1 MKKLMISATIK
12 ILLLLSLLVFLVV
25 FGAISINVIILTLA
39 MLGNERRGRP
49 CKNYVSSKSCCWLLL
64 ERSHFQPIC
73 IIHNWKYIIVQ
84 YRVPLCILEY
94 TFCVTEN
101 SENHSEKQKLEYFGK
116 NVRKDK
122 YGFACKTCH
131 EDMAWNGK
139 SPICLLFFLE
149 CTKISRQ

>member
-1 MKKLMISATIK
+1 MRFVSRFSSIKNTFCDTVIQFMKKVMISAIK

-64 ERSHFQPIC
+64 ERSHFQSIC

-84 YRVPLCILEY
+84 YLCAYWNTLSVSHRV
-94 TFCVTEN
+94 
-101 SENHSEKQKLEYFGK
+101 
-116 NVRKDK
+116 
-122 YGFACKTCH
+122 
-131 EDMAWNGK
+131 GK
-139 SPICLLFFLE
+139 SSKKVSI
-149 CTKISRQ
+149 TT

>member
-1 MKKLMISATIK
+1 MKKLMISAAIK

-39 MLGNERRGRP
+39 MLGNEPRGRP

-73 IIHNWKYIIVQ
+73 IIHNWKYIIVVQ
-84 YRVPLCILEY
+84 STFVHIGIHFLCHRELGKSLWKTEVRILW
-94 TFCVTEN
+94 
-101 SENHSEKQKLEYFGK
+101 Q

>member
-1 MKKLMISATIK
+1 MKKLMISAIK

-73 IIHNWKYIIVQ
+73 IIHNWKYIIVVQ
-84 YRVPLCILEY
+84 STFVHIGIHFLC
-94 TFCVTEN
+94 
-101 SENHSEKQKLEYFGK
+101 HRKLWKTLKSEYFGK